1 MEHTTDTPIQTSPA
15 TSLDILSALQR
26 TLNGQIHN
34 ATNHGLILISANLVK
49 ESIDALRVSNLKTF
63 STLRDYLRDGESL
76 TPTEFTILEL
86 LVAAG
91 GEAVAYDELNQ
102 RAGIESGCDGG
113 GHEIT
118 MGTQAAASHE
128 VTRTIRDCDAAQAWI
143 CVVGEVM

>member
-113 GHEIT
+113 GMKSLWVHKRRLLMKLQERFEI
-118 MGTQAAASHE
+118 
-128 VTRTIRDCDAAQAWI
+128 VTLRKRGYALLAR
-143 CVVGEVM
+143 

>member
-34 ATNHGLILISANLVK
+34 ATSHGLILISANLVK

-63 STLRDYLRDGESL
+63 STLRDYLRDGETL

-102 RAGIESGCDGG
+102 RAGIAGCEEGCMKSLWV
-113 GHEIT
+113 HKRRLLMKLQERFEI
-118 MGTQAAASHE
+118 
-128 VTRTIRDCDAAQAWI
+128 VTLRKRGYALLAK
-143 CVVGEVM
+143 